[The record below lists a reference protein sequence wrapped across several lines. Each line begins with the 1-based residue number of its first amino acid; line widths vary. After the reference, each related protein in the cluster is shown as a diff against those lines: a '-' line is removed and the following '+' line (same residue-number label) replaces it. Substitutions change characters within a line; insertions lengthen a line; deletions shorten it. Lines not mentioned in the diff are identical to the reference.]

1 MASPLSASSGEVLRV
16 YREARH
22 ALASGHPDSVRR
34 IIYGVQQRYLDPFV
48 VRKLRLELAAYDV
61 AHGDYQDAERLLKPH
76 LIEELDPVI
85 APKALLLLTQI
96 SLAKHDV
103 KGAKATYEMV
113 QRYFPDADVGHV
125 VFEQLQKASGE
136 RLTSRDLLR
145 SPEAHFDFLKG
156 LLVNEKYGAMGEYA
170 LYMRDQRI
178 AKDRVAELLFYE
190 GLARYHQYDYLEA
203 SSLLSL
209 AMGGRRYELNSW
221 PKCLYYLGQSLRCT
235 HEWDRGAQR
244 FLQVIDSRDGTYA
257 PLASYELCRYY
268 LQSDKLPEYEAALS
282 RFSRDYGHSSSYKKL
297 VWENEWQTLLSLPP
311 EHAFSAFNHIFR
323 SPISSEISTFY
334 RVKGGAS
341 AAGIMGA
348 VHRYPMSFYAYE
360 MVSHYFSKGRSLTG
374 ASRPTVQYLESFYK
388 AGFGQLARDEA
399 SYYLWRQKPLSLD
412 HLYVLASFDV
422 REGKYAEG
430 IRRMRTTFGEEVLQH
445 GAVPKP
451 FIKLLYPRPYWP
463 EISQAAKRFGVDP
476 YLVLAM
482 MRSGSNF
489 DPSYRSEKGLMG
501 LMQLSSQTGRDVSYR
516 LGVAK
521 TPPELLLRPQVSILY
536 GSFYISWLMQEFHGR
551 VHEVLAA
558 YHTDPILAKS
568 WSKQFGSA
576 SFDPFV
582 DKVPYLETQ
591 AYIRRVMDDYLIY
604 KMIY

>member
-16 YREARH
+16 YREARQS
-22 ALASGHPDSVRR
+22 LASGHPERVKRL
-34 IIYGVQQRYLDPFV
+34 IYGVQQRYLDPFV
-48 VRKLRLELAAYDV
+48 VRKLRLELAEYDV
-61 AHGDYQDAERLLKPH
+61 EHGNYRDAEGLLRPH

-85 APKALLLLTQI
+85 APKAFLLLTQI

-103 KGAKATYEMV
+103 TSAKVTYEMV
-113 QRYFPDADVGHV
+113 QRYFPNADVGHV
-125 VFEQLQKASGE
+125 VFDQLQKAVGE

-145 SPEAHFDFLKG
+145 SPEAHFDYLKA
-156 LLVNEKYGAMGEYA
+156 LFSNDQYVAAGEYA

-178 AKDRVAELLFYE
+178 AIARVAELLFYE
-190 GLARYHQYDYLEA
+190 GLSHYYRYDYLEA
-203 SSLLSL
+203 SSMLSL
-209 AMGGRRYELNSW
+209 AMGARRYELSSW
-221 PKCLYYLGQSLRCT
+221 PKCTYYLGQSLRCT
-235 HEWDRGAQR
+235 HEWDQGAQR
-244 FLQVIDSRDGTYA
+244 FFQVIDSRDRTYA
-257 PLASYELCRYY
+257 PLASYEVCRYY
-268 LQSDKLPEYEAALS
+268 LHANKLPEYEAALA
-282 RFSRDYGHSSSYKKL
+282 RFSVAYGTSLPYKKL
-297 VWENEWQTLLSLPP
+297 VWENQWQTLLSLSP
-311 EHAFSAFNHIFR
+311 EQSLSVLGRVFTGA
-323 SPISSEISTFY
+323 SSSQILKFY
-334 RVKGGAS
+334 RVKGGS
-341 AAGIMGA
+341 SPSGIMGA
-348 VHRYPMSFYAYE
+348 VHRYPMSFYASE
-360 MVSHYFSKGRSLTG
+360 IVSHYFSSRSITG
-374 ASRPTVQYLESFYK
+374 ATRPNVQYLESFYK

-412 HLYVLASFDV
+412 HLFALTAFDV

-430 IRRMRTTFGEEVLQH
+430 IRRMRTTFGEEAVQH

-451 FIKLLYPRPYWP
+451 FIKLLYPRPYWS

-482 MRSGSNF
+482 MRAGSHF
-489 DPSYRSEKGLMG
+489 DASYQSEKGLMG
-501 LMQLSSQTGRDVSYR
+501 LMQLSPQTGRDVSFR

-536 GSFYISWLMQEFHGR
+536 GSFYLAWLMQEFHGR

-558 YHTDPILAKS
+558 YHTDPIMAKE
-568 WSKQFGSA
+568 WSKQFGNA
-576 SFDPFV
+576 SFDPYV